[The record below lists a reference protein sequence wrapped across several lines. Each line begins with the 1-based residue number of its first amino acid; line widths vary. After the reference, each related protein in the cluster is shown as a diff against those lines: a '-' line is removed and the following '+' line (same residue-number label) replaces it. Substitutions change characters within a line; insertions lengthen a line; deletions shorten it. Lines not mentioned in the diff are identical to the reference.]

1 MEDKFCFY
9 INIKKEYRPNVLYD
23 AYWRFAAERQNIF
36 FRRNILHKKSP
47 WTEDTILQ
55 KYKFTN
61 AYRVNDRVSQFLISH
76 VIYNDNVALHDA
88 NDIIFRILLFKIF
101 NKIDT
106 WQILENRIGDIRIYK
121 NIFSEI
127 NSVLNDLLSQENTI
141 YSGAYIMPS
150 GKSSFGFSRKYKNH
164 IALLKLM
171 FKDKFA
177 EKVLRCKTMEQLYN
191 LLLSYPMIGSFLA
204 YQYATD
210 INYSEVTDFSEME
223 FVVPGPGAK
232 SGIQKCFA
240 NIDLKAYTDIIGV
253 MAENQEREFER
264 LGLKFHFLPGHPL
277 QLIDCQNLFCEFDK
291 YARAAYPNVHS
302 ASGRKRIKQHF
313 QYTKKTIKFMY
324 PPKWNIPKL

>member
-1 MEDKFCFY
+1 MKKQFYFY
-9 INIKKEYRPNVLYD
+9 IKNLYKPNMLYD
-23 AYWRFAAERQNIF
+23 AYLRFAVERQNIF
-36 FRRNILHKKSP
+36 FRRNVLHEKAP
-47 WTEDTILQ
+47 WTENSILQ
-55 KYKFTN
+55 NYKFTN

-76 VIYNDNVALHDA
+76 VIYGDNTSSYDA
-88 NDIIFRILLFKIF
+88 NDIIFRILLFKLF

-127 NSVLNDLLSQENTI
+127 EAVLNDLSSKGNTI

-171 FKDKFA
+171 FQDKFA
-177 EKVLRCKTMEQLYN
+177 ENVLRCKTMEQLYN

-223 FVVPGPGAK
+223 FVIPGPGAK

-240 NIDLKAYTDIIGV
+240 NLDFKVYTDVIKLI
-253 MAENQEREFER
+253 AENQEKEFER
-264 LGLKFHFLPGHPL
+264 LGLKFHFLPGRPL

-291 YARAAYPNVHS
+291 YARVAYPDAHS
-302 ASGRKRIKQHF
+302 ASGRKRIKQRF
-313 QYTKKTIKFMY
+313 KFNKKKINFMY
-324 PPKWNIPKL
+324 PPKWHIHKS

>member
-141 YSGAYIMPS
+141 WI
-150 GKSSFGFSRKYKNH
+150 F
-164 IALLKLM
+164 
-171 FKDKFA
+171 
-177 EKVLRCKTMEQLYN
+177 
-191 LLLSYPMIGSFLA
+191 
-204 YQYATD
+204 
-210 INYSEVTDFSEME
+210 
-223 FVVPGPGAK
+223 
-232 SGIQKCFA
+232 
-240 NIDLKAYTDIIGV
+240 
-253 MAENQEREFER
+253 
-264 LGLKFHFLPGHPL
+264 
-277 QLIDCQNLFCEFDK
+277 
-291 YARAAYPNVHS
+291 
-302 ASGRKRIKQHF
+302 
-313 QYTKKTIKFMY
+313 
-324 PPKWNIPKL
+324 